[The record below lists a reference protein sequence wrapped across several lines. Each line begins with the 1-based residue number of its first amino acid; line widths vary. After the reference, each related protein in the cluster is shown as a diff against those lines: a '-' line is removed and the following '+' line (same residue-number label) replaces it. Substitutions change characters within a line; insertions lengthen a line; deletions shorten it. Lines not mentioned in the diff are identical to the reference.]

1 MTYSFISNGQFLQI
15 MAQQEKPKFLS
26 YKGFEA
32 KYLPIFKCRGL
43 NLCFKVAMVSPQVY
57 KCLHIIF
64 LTANERIKK
73 P

>member
-15 MAQQEKPKFLS
+15 IMQQEKPKFLS

-32 KYLPIFKCRGL
+32 KYLPIFNCRGL
-43 NLCFKVAMVSPQVY
+43 KLYFKVATVSPHVY
-57 KCLHIIF
+57 KCLQIIS
-64 LTANERIKK
+64 LTTNERIKM